1 MIRNFNIE
9 LEDNLYQQLK
19 ELCKGEESAM
29 REYIL
34 QTLKE
39 KLNQNDLKKLSKD
52 KKSLESYL
60 NKGQGGSRNYGVKG
74 QGWWIWK
81 IFLLPNPDLLQ
92 HQTLLRIKYGY

>member
-39 KLNQNDLKKLSKD
+39 KLNQNDLNKLSKD
-52 KKSLESYL
+52 QKKPGKLFKQRARRKPKL
-60 NKGQGGSRNYGVKG
+60 
-74 QGWWIWK
+74 WC
-81 IFLLPNPDLLQ
+81 
-92 HQTLLRIKYGY
+92 

>member
-9 LEDNLYQQLK
+9 LEDNLYQKLK
-19 ELCKGEESAM
+19 ELCQGEESTM

-39 KLNQNDLKKLSKD
+39 KLNQNDLTKLSKE
-52 KKSLESYL
+52 KTSLENYL

-74 QGWWIWK
+74 QGW
-81 IFLLPNPDLLQ
+81 
-92 HQTLLRIKYGY
+92 

>member
-19 ELCKGEESAM
+19 ELCKGEESTM

-39 KLNQNDLKKLSKD
+39 RLNQNNLNKLSKD
-52 KKSLESYL
+52 KTSLESYL
-60 NKGQGGSRNYGVKG
+60 NKGQRGSRNYGVKG
-74 QGWWIWK
+74 QGW
-81 IFLLPNPDLLQ
+81 
-92 HQTLLRIKYGY
+92 

>member
-9 LEDNLYQQLK
+9 LEDNLYQKLK
-19 ELCKGEESAM
+19 ELCKGEESTM

-39 KLNQNDLKKLSKD
+39 KLNLNDLTKLSKE
-52 KKSLESYL
+52 KTSLENYL

-74 QGWWIWK
+74 QGW
-81 IFLLPNPDLLQ
+81 
-92 HQTLLRIKYGY
+92 

>member
-19 ELCKGEESAM
+19 ELCKGEESTM

-34 QTLKE
+34 KTLKE
-39 KLNQNDLKKLSKD
+39 KLNQNDLNKLSKD

-74 QGWWIWK
+74 QGWWIWI
-81 IFLLPNPDLLQ
+81 IFLTP
-92 HQTLLRIKYGY
+92 